1 MFNSL
6 EKAFSHCVVPAIPLS
21 THTLGCLFI
30 ERENIGNFTGGILN
44 ATIRVKDK
52 AISYFSIP
60 ACIGL
65 GWDDS
70 VLGCHIFT

>member
-6 EKAFSHCVVPAIPLS
+6 EKAFSHCVIPAIPLS
-21 THTLGCLFI
+21 AHTLGYLFI
-30 ERENIGNFTGGILN
+30 EREDIGNFTGGILN

-52 AISYFSIP
+52 VIFYFSIS
-60 ACIGL
+60 AYIDL